1 MDEQSIIME
10 VNMKN
15 KWLIAV
21 IILLI
26 AISGCTEQKT
36 QSQTQSQS
44 TNAIDIKDFA
54 FNPDTI
60 TVTKGTTVTW
70 TNKESA
76 PHTVKGTAFTS
87 GTLNQGQSYSYT
99 FNEAGTFEYLCGI
112 HPSMR
117 AKVIVT

>member
-1 MDEQSIIME
+1 
-10 VNMKN
+10 MKN

-21 IILLI
+21 IILSI

-60 TVTKGTTVTW
+60 TVTKATTVTW
-70 TNKESA
+70 TNKDSA

-87 GTLNQGQSYSYT
+87 ETLNQGQSYSYT
-99 FNEAGTFEYLCGI
+99 FNEAGTFEYQCSI